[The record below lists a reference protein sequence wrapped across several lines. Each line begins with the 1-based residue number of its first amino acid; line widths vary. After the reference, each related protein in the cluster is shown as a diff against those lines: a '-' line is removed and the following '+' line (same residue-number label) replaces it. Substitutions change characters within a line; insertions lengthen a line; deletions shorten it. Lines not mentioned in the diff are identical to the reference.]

1 MEFQKYT
8 RMQEDRLQKC
18 TDLLNENT
26 STFEEGEGGE
36 QKEAE
41 VDGNVD
47 KEHFK
52 RSYSESSI
60 PIEYENEG
68 SEYDRFSHD
77 RSTYQGQSF
86 EASTP
91 SPLPLKAPPLPAHRE
106 HQKSKIP
113 RPPPPRT
120 VSKPTDDVKEVLQ
133 PIPGRV
139 APDSNKIPRPP
150 PPRTVAKPA
159 DGVKEVL
166 QPIPGRVASDSKA
179 KIFHDNLPN
188 YYENAISAG
197 YGKKS
202 KRAPP
207 SYERKPVVLPPLQTT
222 QHQSRQLSSN
232 EECHEDFVQYDE
244 SLAIKR
250 STIKGIVKPNLI
262 RKDLMKL
269 RDPTVRPRG
278 PKKSAVIAQETVV
291 KSSIKYEQEL
301 ELPMIPQP
309 PPRQNNH
316 KMANASF
323 GSRIPRLPKIQQ
335 NSHAMSDISRP
346 CPPTQPPMMS
356 QSRPRA
362 SHRRYMT
369 RDTALPFLRMQ

>member
-1 MEFQKYT
+1 MHRFVEWEYI
-8 RMQEDRLQKC
+8 
-18 TDLLNENT
+18 NI
-26 STFEEGEGGE
+26 EEGEGGE

-91 SPLPLKAPPLPAHRE
+91 SPLPLKEPPLQAHRE
-106 HQKSKIP
+106 HQKS
-113 RPPPPRT
+113 
-120 VSKPTDDVKEVLQ
+120 
-133 PIPGRV
+133 
-139 APDSNKIPRPP
+139 KIPRPP

-166 QPIPGRVASDSKA
+166 QPIPGRVAPDSKA
-179 KIFHDNLPN
+179 KIFHENLPN

-207 SYERKPVVLPPLQTT
+207 SYERKPSQVVLPPLQTI
-222 QHQSRQLSSN
+222 QHQSRQFSSN

-291 KSSIKYEQEL
+291 KSSINNEQEL

-323 GSRIPRLPKIQQ
+323 GSRIPRLPTIQQ